1 MSAVFTGGGDVT
13 MKALACALILT
24 ALFAGCARGRFAG
37 MDRPVAAADSYD
49 KVSCE
54 QSGGKWNQFTRNCDR

>member
-1 MSAVFTGGGDVT
+1 